1 MGFKV
6 EVKQPEERE
15 LTEAEIQKD
24 EEMRAKLA
32 YERLSAVQKL
42 FHHIK
47 ESRAKAYKLL
57 VHYGP
62 PYKEEYGG
70 VLYEDCNDPKV
81 SLMDVSAEWNSQE
94 HFLDGRRETAFNFE
108 RNR

>member
-1 MGFKV
+1 M
-6 EVKQPEERE
+6 
-15 LTEAEIQKD
+15 TEAEIQKD

-62 PYKEEYGG
+62 PYKDEYGG
-70 VLYEDCNDPKV
+70 NLCEECNDAKPSRTV
-81 SLMDVSAEWNSQE
+81 RIPRRASG
-94 HFLDGRRETAFNFE
+94 DGLSNIDAGPSWTSTAS
-108 RNR
+108 